1 MIIDDYYNTIKQAQD
16 ARNKL
21 DTVCRKVF
29 NQFLQM
35 RYENS
40 NQAIKKIVVH
50 RKQIHDDY
58 IEFMADVTVEKKNKS
73 HTNNSKRHTKKLSE
87 NFFIHRSVIEEYESN
102 NKIVNKTFKSHNNR
116 NKLFWNALEEKV
128 KICSSTKLQLKDKH
142 DT

>member
-29 NQFLQM
+29 TQFLQM
-35 RYENS
+35 RYANS
-40 NQAIKKIVVH
+40 NQAIDKIVVH

-58 IEFMADVTVEKKNKS
+58 IEFMADVTVEKKK
-73 HTNNSKRHTKKLSE
+73 KRHTKKLSE

-102 NKIVNKTFKSHNNR
+102 NKIINKTFTTHNNR

-128 KICSSTKLQLKDKH
+128 KIYSSTKLQLKVKH